1 MGVGGRAFQR
11 EKAPSAKAR
20 RQPRSWL
27 LKEQQGQKWLEQSQW
42 GMEWEKRSG
51 KEWVQLDGFTG
62 QRKEPGFFSARDGKP
77 LKGFEQRKDMVW
89 FPCSKDWRD

>member
-11 EKAPSAKAR
+11 EKVASAKAR

-27 LKEQQGQKWLEQSQW
+27 LKEQQGQKWLEHSQW

-51 KEWVQLDGFTG
+51 KEWVQFMALQG
-62 QRKEPGFFSARDGKP
+62 KERNLAFSLPGMGSPYK
-77 LKGFEQRKDMVW
+77 V
-89 FPCSKDWRD
+89 